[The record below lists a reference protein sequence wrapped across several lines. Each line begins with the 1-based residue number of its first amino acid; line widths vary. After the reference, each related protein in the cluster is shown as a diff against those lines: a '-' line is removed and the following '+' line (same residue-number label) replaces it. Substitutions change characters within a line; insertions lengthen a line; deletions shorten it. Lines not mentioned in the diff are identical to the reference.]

1 MNEKKLPLLNR
12 PFRLGTTSFIYPDH
26 IIPNVRKIGA
36 FFDEI
41 ELLVFESK
49 PKGVLPSR
57 EDIRVLEQLSG
68 ELDLTYNIHLP
79 TDISLTDPSGT
90 QRAKAADT
98 LLEVVELFT
107 PLSPTTYTLHL
118 PMDRGAFT
126 REDLLAW
133 DKRAKKGLA
142 LLVPRLPDPGL
153 ISLETLWYD
162 PDTLYPLVKDYDL
175 SLCIDA
181 GHHFKYGH
189 DLRTTFERFKDNIP
203 LVHLH
208 GVDLSGPVPK
218 GHTRLDRLP
227 HELFML
233 TTELLTAYEGTV
245 SLEVFNLE
253 NLTRSLGKL
262 SKVFSNIP
270 KLEL

>member
-1 MNEKKLPLLNR
+1 MKEKMLPLPDR
-12 PFRLGTTSFIYPDH
+12 PFRLATTSFIYPDH
-26 IIPNVRKIGA
+26 ILPNVRKIGP

-41 ELLVFESK
+41 ELLVFESQ
-49 PKGVLPSR
+49 PGVLPSR
-57 EDIRVLEQLSG
+57 AEVRELGQLAQ
-68 ELDLTYNIHLP
+68 DLGLSYNIHLP

-98 LLEVVELFT
+98 LLAVIELFD
-107 PLSPTTYTLHL
+107 PLSPTTFTLHL
-118 PMDRGAFT
+118 PMDRGTAT
-126 REDLLAW
+126 REDIAW
-133 DKRAKKGLA
+133 DKRAKKGLE

-162 PDTLYPLVKDYDL
+162 PGYLYRLVKDYDL

-189 DLRTTFERFKDNIP
+189 DLRTTFERFKDKIP

-208 GVDLSGPVPK
+208 GVDFSGPVPK

-253 NLTRSLGKL
+253 NLNHSLAQL
-262 SKVFSNIP
+262 SRVFKNIP
-270 KLEL
+270 LLK